1 MLTAKCKV
9 CGVELTSTRKVQFC
23 GCHNQMRVLDDL
35 IGAIDMN
42 EVVLLRHDKNIKYKG
57 ILTSEDLRY
66 QEERRKRKVRR
77 LKYEER

>member
-1 MLTAKCKV
+1 
-9 CGVELTSTRKVQFC
+9 
-23 GCHNQMRVLDDL
+23 MRVLDDL
-35 IGAIDMN
+35 IGAIDLN
-42 EVVLLRHDKNIKYKG
+42 EVVLLRHDKNMKYKG